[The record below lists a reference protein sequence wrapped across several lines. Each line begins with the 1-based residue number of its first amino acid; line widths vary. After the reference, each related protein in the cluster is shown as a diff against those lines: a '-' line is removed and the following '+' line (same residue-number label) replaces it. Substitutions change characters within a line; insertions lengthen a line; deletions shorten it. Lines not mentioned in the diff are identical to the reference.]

1 MKKNLDRQKRTN
13 MTRRQ
18 IVKMLGNSKEI
29 SSACVSAYD
38 AGCTIDEIAEILRKR
53 LCPAC

>member
-13 MTRRQ
+13 MTRKK

-29 SSACVSAYD
+29 SYACVSAYD